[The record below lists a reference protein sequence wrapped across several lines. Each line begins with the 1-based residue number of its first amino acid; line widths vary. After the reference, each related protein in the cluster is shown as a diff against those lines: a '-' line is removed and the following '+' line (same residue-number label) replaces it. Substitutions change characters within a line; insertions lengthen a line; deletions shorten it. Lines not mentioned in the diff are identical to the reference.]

1 MAEEKEALQYLNDQF
16 TTAAGKRIVEKG
28 DRTFLIS
35 NDQVEEFR
43 PNDGAS
49 EPLHVHTLTGVVNYI
64 KDTAERQGK
73 ELIISVLDERR
84 VIVYG
89 ALDHFGQRETLVFAE
104 AIVPEFAYGN
114 FYDVEV
120 LNIRLQAQFQE
131 TSDQKAILKLIGNL
145 REEESKTST
154 DDGTTQVVSART
166 GVAAVNN
173 VKVPNPVELQPYRT
187 FLEVEQP
194 VSQFVFRLQS
204 GPSGALFAADG
215 GQWRNEAITSVA
227 EYLKQ
232 QLQPAGKYL
241 NVHILA

>member
-1 MAEEKEALQYLNDQF
+1 MAEEKEALQYLSDQF
-16 TTAAGKRIVEKG
+16 TTAADKRVITNG

-35 NDQVEEFR
+35 NDHVGEFR
-43 PNDGAS
+43 PNDGAQK
-49 EPLHVHTLTGVVNYI
+49 PLRVHTLTGVVNYI
-64 KDTAERQGK
+64 KDTAERHGK
-73 ELIISVLDERR
+73 ELIVSVLDQET
-84 VIVYG
+84 VKVYG
-89 ALDHFGQRETLVFAE
+89 GLDRFGNREELVDAD
-104 AIVPEFAYGN
+104 AIVPEFDYGN
-114 FYDVEV
+114 FYDVEE
-120 LNIRLQAQFQE
+120 LNIALQAQFQQ
-131 TSDQKAILKLIGNL
+131 TDDRDAILRLIGNI
-145 REEESKTST
+145 REEESKTSV

-215 GQWRNEAITSVA
+215 GQWRNEAIASVA

>member
-1 MAEEKEALQYLNDQF
+1 MSEEKEALQYLSDQF

-35 NDQVEEFR
+35 NDSVNEFR
-43 PNDGAS
+43 PDDGAA
-49 EPLHVHTLTGVVNYI
+49 EPLRVHTLTGVVNYI
-64 KDTAERQGK
+64 KNTAERQGK
-73 ELIISVLDERR
+73 ELIVSVLDQEN
-84 VIVYG
+84 VKVYG
-89 ALDHFGQRETLVFAE
+89 GLDRFGNREELVDAE
-104 AIVPEFAYGN
+104 AIVPEFYYGH
-114 FYDVEV
+114 FYDVEE

-145 REEESKTST
+145 REEESKTSV
-154 DDGTTQVVSART
+154 DDGTTQVVTAQT

-173 VKVPNPVELQPYRT
+173 VKVPNPVVLQPYRT
-187 FLEVEQP
+187 FLEVKQP

-227 EYLKQ
+227 EYIQ
-232 QLQPAGKYL
+232 EQLNLAGNFP